1 MKTSSLQLLPFTDFS
16 TASGNYDGSS
26 DNFNGDAVK
35 AAGYNSSVGDNQ
47 TVGLFTEDFI
57 GTITV
62 QATLDTTVTDSS
74 WFTVYT
80 LVGDGS
86 SANDST
92 ARFWNEAQNI
102 AGRYSWMRVTISG
115 FTQGTIHKVTLSY

>member
-1 MKTSSLQLLPFTDFS
+1 MKTSSLQLLPNTDFGH
-16 TASGNYDGSS
+16 ASGNYDGSS

-102 AGRYSWMRVTISG
+102 AGRYSWMRVTVTN
-115 FTQGTIHKVTLSY
+115 FTQGTIHKVILSY

>member
-1 MKTSSLQLLPFTDFS
+1 MKTSSLQLLPFTDFG
-16 TASGNYDGSS
+16 TASGNYGGASATFS
-26 DNFNGDAVK
+26 GDAVK
-35 AAGYNSSVGDNQ
+35 AAGYNSSIGDNQ

-57 GTITV
+57 GTIKV

-80 LVGDGS
+80 LNGDGS

-102 AGRYSWMRVTISG
+102 AGRYSWMRVTVTN
-115 FTQGTIHKVTLSY
+115 FTQGTIHKVILSY